1 MLKTEPQSAIETTAI
16 LGVPVDRLSTAEFL
30 TRIEALVAAGGSHMV
45 VTADSSM
52 IYDAQTDPVL
62 KDIIERADL
71 VTPDS
76 SGVIWAGNRIGRPF
90 PEKVSGVDLVD
101 HLCALSALKGYRI
114 FLLGAEPGV
123 AETAAEKLRLKHPGC
138 NIVGAR
144 HGYFPAESD
153 AVVAEEV
160 GQAEPDILF
169 VAMGIPRQEKFIDQN
184 RDLHKAKVGIGV
196 GGSFDVYAGKAKRA
210 PVFFQKARLE
220 WLWRFILN
228 PSKYKKTMKLP
239 KFMFAVLRA
248 GRKGS

>member
-1 MLKTEPQSAIETTAI
+1 MVEIETRSRTETTAI
-16 LGVPVDRLSTAEFL
+16 LGVEVDRLTMDQFL
-30 TRIEALVAAGGSHMV
+30 ARIEELIQQDGQHMV

-52 IYDAQTDPVL
+52 IYDAQQDAAL
-62 KDIIERADL
+62 RDIIARSDL

-76 SGVIWAGNRIGRPF
+76 SGVTWAGNRIGRPF
-90 PEKVSGVDLVD
+90 PEKVSGVELVD
-101 HLCALSALKGYRI
+101 RVCALSALKGYRI
-114 FLLGAEPGV
+114 FFLGSEPGV

-138 NIVGAR
+138 NIVAAR

-153 AVVAEEV
+153 AIVAEEV
-160 GQAEPDILF
+160 GQAKPDVLF

-184 RDLHKAKVGIGV
+184 RSLHQAKVAIGI

-210 PVFFQKARLE
+210 PVIIQKARLE
-220 WLWRFILN
+220 WLWRLMQN

-248 GRKGS
+248 KK

>member
-1 MLKTEPQSAIETTAI
+1 MVDIGQRADIDSTEI
-16 LGVPVDRLSTAEFL
+16 LGVAVHRLTMDGFL
-30 TRIEALVAAGGSHMV
+30 GRIEDLIAQDGRHMV

-52 IYDAQTDPVL
+52 IYDAQHDQGL
-62 KDIIERADL
+62 RDIIARADL

-76 SGVIWAGNRIGRPF
+76 SGVTWAGQRLGKPF
-90 PEKVSGVDLVD
+90 PEKVSGVELVD
-101 HLCALSALKGYRI
+101 RICALSAQKGYRI

-123 AETAAEKLRLKHPGC
+123 AEMAAEKLRLKHPGC

-160 GQAEPDILF
+160 GQNKPDVLF

-184 RDLHKAKVGIGV
+184 RYQHQAKVAIGV

-210 PVFFQKARLE
+210 PKVIQKARME
-220 WLWRFILN
+220 WLWRLLQN
-228 PSKYKKTMKLP
+228 PSKYKKTLKLP
-239 KFMFAVLRA
+239 KFMLAVLRA
-248 GRKGS
+248 GR